1 MISSTSQ
8 QRERAM
14 TKQDLIDLAIE
25 YGMIHSTSDFNQR
38 TEKQQDTILRQIR
51 KVAGA

>member
-1 MISSTSQ
+1 
-8 QRERAM
+8 M

-25 YGMIHSTSDFNQR
+25 YGMISSTSDFNQKN
-38 TEKQQDTILRQIR
+38 EKAQAKIIETIR